1 MFLSWVKSFKLIKLT
16 FSTIVGDYI
25 KIMKTTFDF
34 NFDLY
39 PALNS
44 IDTQK
49 HGSKEKLSIKKIF
62 SLTACKLVIQEKL
75 VNNYNLNKKVVLI
88 ILI

>member
-1 MFLSWVKSFKLIKLT
+1 MEKDKIDKILYT
-16 FSTIVGDYI
+16 MEGDYI
-25 KIMKTTFDF
+25 NIIKTTFDF

-49 HGSKEKLSIKKIF
+49 HGSKEKLSIKKS
-62 SLTACKLVIQEKL
+62 SL
-75 VNNYNLNKKVVLI
+75 
-88 ILI
+88 